1 MTKIQRVTI
10 SRPDWARK
18 KDCKE
23 PHYIISVG
31 GRGMTM
37 AHTKEEAL
45 RKQKEYQEQVK
56 RKSDKNWAHKVNR
69 AYTH

>member
-1 MTKIQRVTI
+1 MTKTQRVTI
-10 SRPDWARK
+10 SRPTWARK
-18 KDCKE
+18 KDCKN

-45 RKQKEYQEQVK
+45 RKQKQYREEVQRR
-56 RKSDKNWAHKVNR
+56 RK
-69 AYTH
+69 